1 MKYVLE
7 TFGICFK
14 VIVKDRGAWQTT
26 IHEVMES
33 QTLSNWA
40 TTNMGH
46 GKWKREISCTSGNVV
61 MAGDGFMVGV
71 VIILFCI
78 FSPCGYLKFSIIK
91 S

>member
-26 IHEVMES
+26 IHEVVKI

-46 GKWKREISCTSGNVV
+46 GKWKRQIFCTSGNV

>member
-26 IHEVMES
+26 IHEVVES

-46 GKWKREISCTSGNVV
+46 GK
-61 MAGDGFMVGV
+61 
-71 VIILFCI
+71 
-78 FSPCGYLKFSIIK
+78 
-91 S
+91 